1 MTDDRATLRAIIV
14 DDEPLARDA
23 VRIALA
29 DDADVEIVADCEDG
43 EHAVTAIQELRPDL
57 VFLDVQMP
65 GLDGFDV
72 VEAIGVAAMP
82 LIVFVTAYDAH
93 AVRAFEVNAVD
104 YVLKPFDDRRFAEA
118 VDRAKERWRTRDV
131 GAAEARL
138 TTLLRDLGRD
148 ATSVVAVPKTVQR
161 FMVRRND
168 RTVVVRTDEVDWFEG
183 DGNYVRLHVR
193 GESFR
198 LRVTIRSLS
207 EQLDPSQFARIH
219 RSTIVNVGRI
229 KEIQPW
235 FGGDYV
241 AILHDGQRLRVS
253 RTFAADLLKPMQ

>member
-1 MTDDRATLRAIIV
+1 MSDERSGLRAIVV

-23 VRIALA
+23 VRIALSHDA
-29 DDADVEIVADCEDG
+29 GVQIIAECDDGDQAVA
-43 EHAVTAIQELRPDL
+43 AIRDLQPDL

-65 GLDGFDV
+65 GLDGFAV
-72 VEAIGVAAMP
+72 VETIGVGAMP
-82 LIVFVTAYDAH
+82 LIVFVTAFDAH

-118 VDRAKERWRTRDV
+118 VARAKERLRSRDV
-131 GAAEARL
+131 SAAEARL
-138 TTLLRDLGRD
+138 TKLLRDLGRGPAD
-148 ATSVVAVPKTVQR
+148 AASKTVQR

-168 RTVVVRTDEVDWFEG
+168 RTVVVRPDEVDWFEG

-193 GESFR
+193 GESFK
-198 LRVTIRSLS
+198 LRVTIRALCD
-207 EQLDPSQFARIH
+207 QLEPSQFARIH

-253 RTFAADLLKPMQ
+253 RTFATELLKPMQ